1 MTIVLVALRCDI
13 FPFID
18 TSCCGATFDE
28 DAIDVTSSCALY
40 GKSVV
45 VEVMVVFL
53 FITTS
58 LRPYLLLML
67 KFEIL
72 TGDLCAAIGSRV
84 SFFSV
89 AKHTLPMRSFS
100 V

>member
-1 MTIVLVALRCDI
+1 M
-13 FPFID
+13 
-18 TSCCGATFDE
+18 
-28 DAIDVTSSCALY
+28 TSSCALY
-40 GKSVV
+40 GKSAV

-72 TGDLCAAIGSRV
+72 TGDLCAAIASRV

-89 AKHTLPMRSFS
+89 AKHTLPMSSFS

>member
-1 MTIVLVALRCDI
+1 MTIVLVALRCVI
-13 FPFID
+13 FPFIA
-18 TSCCGATFDE
+18 TSCCGGTFDK

-40 GKSVV
+40 GK
-45 VEVMVVFL
+45 VMCVLL

-58 LRPYLLLML
+58 RRPYLLLML

-72 TGDLCAAIGSRV
+72 TGDLCAAIASRV
-84 SFFSV
+84 SSFSV
-89 AKHTLPMRSFS
+89 AKHTLPMRSLS